1 LLARLPAAECET
13 RNLMRGHHVA
23 SPTRYGRPC
32 GGSPDRKI
40 EETTMSRTFTA
51 LAATLAFT
59 AVVAT
64 GSIAQAQTGMG
75 TQMQQQGSGGMSGS
89 MPMQHQGSSGMSGSM
104 PMQHQGSGGMSGS
117 ADMSGSAPPMH
128 ARQHRGMRQERR
140 AARRQMRAD
149 RQAANNP
156 DGAYM
161 GGGGVFERLPDGSL
175 RPVR

>member
-89 MPMQHQGSSGMSGSM
+89 MPMQHQGSSGMSGS
-104 PMQHQGSGGMSGS
+104 
-117 ADMSGSAPPMH
+117 AEMSGSAPPMH